1 MTKKIQWV
9 LCNKEADKDTRAE
22 EKAEVIVPEASAAA
36 QFGLAAAEKA
46 RRFHQSFPGYAPTP
60 LAKLSALAESLGVAG
75 IYVKD
80 ESRRFGL
87 NAFKGL
93 GGSYC
98 LGRYIAERMGL
109 DIDELPFEK
118 MTSKD
123 VKEALG
129 EITFVTAT
137 DGNHGRGI
145 AWTAHMLGQKAV
157 VFMPKGSVEER
168 LENIRRLGAQAEIT
182 EFNYDQTVA
191 YAAECEKKYGWV
203 LVQDTAWEGYE
214 TIPGWIM
221 EGYTTMALEAV
232 EQLET
237 VKPTHIFLQAGVGA
251 MSGAVTGFF
260 ADYYRNAEKPVI
272 TIVEPDQADCVYRTA
287 RAADGKLHTV
297 DGDMRTIM
305 AGLACGVPCTI
316 GWDVLSKYA
325 DCFVSMPDW
334 VAAQGMRILGNPMG
348 DDPKVISGESGASAF
363 GFVTELLRGKSKEL
377 AGLKDQLGITRDSR
391 ILCFSTEGD
400 TDRENYRQI
409 VWDGAYTRECE

>member
-1 MTKKIQWV
+1 MNETLQWV
-9 LCNKEADKDTRAE
+9 F
-22 EKAEVIVPEASAAA
+22 EKKSQDGAKKSSR
-36 QFGLAAAEKA
+36 FTLSGAEKA
-46 RRFHQSFPGYAPTP
+46 RRFHQSFPGYVPTP
-60 LAKLSALAESLGVAG
+60 LVKLPALAETLGVSG
-75 IYVKD
+75 LYVKD
-80 ESRRFGL
+80 ESKRFGL

-98 LGRYIAERMGL
+98 LGRYIAEKL
-109 DIDELPFEK
+109 KVDIDDLPYDK
-118 MTSKD
+118 MTSWE
-123 VKEALG
+123 VKETLG

-157 VFMPKGSVEER
+157 VFMPKGSVRER
-168 LENIRRLGAQAEIT
+168 LENIRKLGAQAEIT
-182 EFNYDQTVA
+182 ELNYDQTVA

-221 EGYTTMALEAV
+221 EGYTTMALEAA
-232 EQLET
+232 EQLGA

-251 MSGAVTGFF
+251 MSGALTGFF
-260 ADYYRNAEKPVI
+260 TDYYKNEEKPVI
-272 TIVEPDQADCVYRTA
+272 TIVEPDQADCIFRTA
-287 RAADGKLHTV
+287 RAGDGKLHTV

-316 GWDVLSKYA
+316 GWEELSRNA
-325 DCFVSMPDW
+325 ECFVSMPDW

-348 DDPKVISGESGASAF
+348 DDSKVISGESGASAF
-363 GFVTELLRGKSKEL
+363 GLVTELLRGQSKE
-377 AGLKDQLGITRDSR
+377 AAALKEQLGITKDSR

-400 TDRENYRQI
+400 TDRENYRRI
-409 VWDGAYTRECE
+409 VWGGTYARG

>member
-1 MTKKIQWV
+1 
-9 LCNKEADKDTRAE
+9 
-22 EKAEVIVPEASAAA
+22 
-36 QFGLAAAEKA
+36 
-46 RRFHQSFPGYAPTP
+46 
-60 LAKLSALAESLGVAG
+60 
-75 IYVKD
+75 
-80 ESRRFGL
+80 
-87 NAFKGL
+87 
-93 GGSYC
+93 
-98 LGRYIAERMGL
+98 
-109 DIDELPFEK
+109 
-118 MTSKD
+118 
-123 VKEALG
+123 
-129 EITFVTAT
+129 
-137 DGNHGRGI
+137 
-145 AWTAHMLGQKAV
+145 
-157 VFMPKGSVEER
+157 
-168 LENIRRLGAQAEIT
+168 
-182 EFNYDQTVA
+182 
-191 YAAECEKKYGWV
+191 
-203 LVQDTAWEGYE
+203 
-214 TIPGWIM
+214 
-221 EGYTTMALEAV
+221 MALEAV